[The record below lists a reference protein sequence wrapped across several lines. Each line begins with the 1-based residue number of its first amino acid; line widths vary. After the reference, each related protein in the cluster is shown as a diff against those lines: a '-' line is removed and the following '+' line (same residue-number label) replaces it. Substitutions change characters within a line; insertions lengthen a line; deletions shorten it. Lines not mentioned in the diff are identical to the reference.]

1 MQLKDTIAQY
11 ICIQYIQV
19 IIFPF
24 IFINVFSKKIWHMK
38 WKKEWQLISSFKYKM
53 IITCCI
59 DIKVIIYYNAS

>member
-24 IFINVFSKKIWHMK
+24 IFINVFSKKYDIWNE
-38 WKKEWQLISSFKYKM
+38 KKN
-53 IITCCI
+53 
-59 DIKVIIYYNAS
+59 DN